1 MPSIG
6 RQKVWRLH
14 DSELSLAVRKPSVSS
29 KYRGEFV
36 REIVVFSQSVAK
48 LSIIWYMLISL
59 VGISAQVFLLPVRRT
74 YTPRPG
80 KRIGQARF
88 TE

>member
-29 KYRGEFV
+29 KYRGGFV
-36 REIVVFSQSVAK
+36 REIVVFSQSVAE
-48 LSIIWYMLISL
+48 LSII
-59 VGISAQVFLLPVRRT
+59 
-74 YTPRPG
+74 
-80 KRIGQARF
+80 
-88 TE
+88 